1 MDAQWD
7 SNTLH
12 APVHDQVNSENGVQG
27 VMVIFIVPTGLMSQN
42 VIYTMGWTFI
52 VMEIVVSLEM
62 KDQHLWVIDGTYVES
77 GDCP

>member
-12 APVHDQVNSENGVQG
+12 VPVHDRVNSENGVQG
-27 VMVIFIVPTGLMSQN
+27 VMVTFIVPTDLMSQN

-62 KDQHLWVIDGTYVES
+62 KDQHL
-77 GDCP
+77 